1 MAQTKPESETIWIH
15 TLGKFSIQRGEH
27 VLTQSNGKPKQV
39 WLLIEYLI
47 ANRNA
52 HPRIEH
58 LIQAL
63 WADSRSCTDPMNA
76 LKNLVY
82 RARDLLKKGLQDSD
96 TEFIIYSQGSY
107 LWNPELHCVVDEE
120 ELQRLSALAGL
131 PGQKAMRQIAL
142 YQQAVS
148 QYQGDF
154 LPNSS
159 YAPWVI
165 SHRKELTGLYLQ
177 SVRSLC
183 LLLEET
189 QEYGE
194 LIALCES
201 AITLVPFEESLH
213 KYLTGAYLRTG
224 QNNKALAHYQY
235 VTELFYRELGV
246 NISANLR
253 DLYRQITKT
262 VHQTELDL
270 SVIKDSLR
278 EEPDDD
284 GAYYCDY
291 EIFRNLYRIQA
302 RCLKRTGQS
311 IIVALMTL
319 MDDNGMIVNGSE
331 AVAAVNLFREVVV
344 HSLRKGD
351 AVAAYSSSQFII
363 MLPLTNLENA
373 EGIMQRITRKFE
385 SSYKKKDFK
394 IIFTLRPIEPLEK

>member
-1 MAQTKPESETIWIH
+1 MAQTKPESETIRIH

-27 VLTQSNGKPKQV
+27 VLTQSSGKPKQV

-52 HPRIEH
+52 GPRIEQ

-63 WADSRSCTDPMNA
+63 WADSRSSADPMNA

-82 RARDLLKKGLQDSD
+82 RARDLLRKGLHDD
-96 TEFIIYSQGSY
+96 ETEFIIYSQGSY

-120 ELQRLSALAGL
+120 EFRRLSALAGL
-131 PGQKAMRQIAL
+131 PGQKAARQIAL
-142 YQQAVS
+142 YQQAIT
-148 QYQGDF
+148 QYRGDF

-159 YAPWVI
+159 YSPWVI
-165 SHRKELTGLYLQ
+165 ARREELTGLYLQ

-189 QEYGE
+189 QEYTE
-194 LIALCES
+194 MIALCES
-201 AITLVPFEESLH
+201 ATALVPFDESLH
-213 KYLTGAYLRTG
+213 KYLTGSYLRTG
-224 QNNKALAHYQY
+224 QNSKALAHYHY

-246 NISANLR
+246 NISKNLR

-262 VHQTELDL
+262 VHKAELDL
-270 SVIKDSLR
+270 SVIKESLR
-278 EEPDDD
+278 EEADNA

-291 EIFRNLYRIQA
+291 EIFKNLYRIQA
-302 RCLKRTGQS
+302 RSLTRTGQS

-331 AVAAVNLFREVVV
+331 AVSAVNLFREVIV
-344 HSLRKGD
+344 HNLRKGD
-351 AVAAYSSSQFII
+351 AVAAYSSSQFIL

-385 SSYKKKDFK
+385 TSYKKKDLK